1 MKVTPIVIDDCNSIV
16 DSLGEIMRPLAGG
29 TLLVTG
35 ANGFLCSYFVDC
47 IVEWNRRHPDAKARV
62 IAVDNLLTG
71 SADRLAHLQG
81 RDDVLIVSHDITKPL
96 ELAEKVDWVIHGAS
110 IASPMV
116 YRKFPLET
124 IDANVGGTRNM
135 LDLAVAKK
143 SRGVIVMSSSEIYG
157 DPDPAFIPTSEDYR
171 GNVACMGPRACYDES
186 KRMSETLAWTYHRV
200 HGLSV
205 KLIRPFNVYGPGF
218 RLDDQRVLPDLFT
231 AVLDRKPIVM
241 LSDGRPSRSF
251 CYVTDAIRGI
261 LTVMVQGEGGEAYN
275 VGNDEVEVSMADL
288 AQRVSSTAA
297 ELMGGAASPVVFQTS
312 TDSDYL
318 TDNPQR
324 RAPDLK
330 KLRKVGGWTPTVSLV
345 DGLKRTLT
353 YYRELGLGQ

>member
-1 MKVTPIVIDDCNSIV
+1 MKATPIVMDDCSNIV
-16 DSLGEIMRPLAGG
+16 DSLGDILRPLAGS

-47 IVEWNRRHPDAKARV
+47 VVEWNRRHPAARVRV

-71 SADRLAHLQG
+71 SADRLAHLEG
-81 RDDVLIVSHDITKPL
+81 RDDVVIMSHDITKPL
-96 ELAEKVDWVIHGAS
+96 EMSETVEWVIHGAS

-135 LDLAVAKK
+135 LNLAVAKK

-157 DPDPAFIPTSEDYR
+157 DPDPAFIPTSEEYR

-218 RLDDQRVLPDLFT
+218 RLDDQRVLPDLFS

-261 LTVMVQGEGGEAYN
+261 LIALLHGEGGQAYN
-275 VGNDEVEVSMADL
+275 VGNDETEISMADL
-288 AQRVSSTAA
+288 AQRVSAA
-297 ELMGGAASPVVFQTS
+297 AAQLMGGAASPVVFQTS
-312 TDSDYL
+312 GDSDYL

-324 RAPDLK
+324 RCPDLK
-330 KLRKVGGWTPTVSLV
+330 KLRSVRGWAPAVSLEA
-345 DGLKRTLT
+345 GLRRTLT
-353 YYRELGLGQ
+353 YYMELGLGR

>member
-1 MKVTPIVIDDCNSIV
+1 
-16 DSLGEIMRPLAGG
+16 MRPLGG
-29 TLLVTG
+29 STLLITG

-47 IVEWNRRHPDAKARV
+47 VVEWNRRHPEARTRV

-71 SADRLAHLQG
+71 AADRLAHLQG
-81 RDDVLIVSHDITKPL
+81 NPDISIVSHDITKPL
-96 ELAEKVDWVIHGAS
+96 KLTESVDWVIHGAS

-124 IDANVGGTRNM
+124 IDANVSGTRHM
-135 LDLAVAKK
+135 LDLATAKK
-143 SRGVIVMSSSEIYG
+143 SKGVVVMSSSEIYG
-157 DPDPAFIPTSEDYR
+157 DPDPAFIPTPEEYR

-261 LTVMVQGEGGEAYN
+261 LTVLVQGQGGEAYN
-275 VGNDEVEVSMADL
+275 VGNDEVEVSMGDL
-288 AQRVSSTAA
+288 ATRVSAVAA
-297 ELMGGAASPVVFQTS
+297 ELMNCPASPIVYQTS
-312 TDSDYL
+312 QDADYL

-324 RAPDLK
+324 RCPDLK
-330 KLRKVGGWTPTVSLV
+330 KLRSVGGWAPEVSLT